1 MVTKITNGKIIG
13 RSSISTAS
21 DLYFEKTD
29 THGKIIGIFP
39 ANFPLAP
46 VPDKIIDAH
55 GLFVSPGFID
65 LHTHGAGGSDFL
77 DCEKDGFLKAA
88 CTHACHGTTAL
99 LPTAT
104 SGDLAE
110 LFETIDVYRA
120 AKRENDTE
128 TAGAAFLGLHLEGPY
143 FALSQ
148 KGAQDEAY
156 VRGFDKAEYTK
167 ILAYGGADIRRW
179 SAAPE
184 LDGAEEFARTL
195 VAHGV
200 LPSIG
205 HTDASEADVEKAFD
219 AGFTHVTHLYSCTSG
234 VHRKN
239 GLRYAGVIECAYLND
254 AMTVEIIADGVHL
267 PASLLKL
274 VYKIKGAPR
283 TALVTDSMRAAGMP
297 EGESILGSKTRGL
310 RVLVEDGVAK
320 MPDRS
325 CFAGSVATM
334 DRLVRNMVY
343 LAGISLPDAVK
354 MASETPV
361 RIIGE
366 THKGALLPGFDADI
380 LLFDENIHIH
390 SVIIGGKAVFYDEKG
405 NDQNHGQC

>member
-1 MVTKITNGKIIG
+1 MITKITNGKIIG
-13 RSSISTAS
+13 KDSISMAES
-21 DLYFEKTD
+21 DLYFESTSDGK
-29 THGKIIGIFP
+29 GKIIGIFP
-39 ANFPLAP
+39 KNSPIAP
-46 VPDKIIDAH
+46 TPDEVIDAD

-88 CTHACHGTTAL
+88 YTHATHGTTAL

-110 LFETIDVYRA
+110 LFETIDVYRK
-120 AKRENDTE
+120 AKRENE
-128 TAGAAFLGLHLEGPY
+128 AGVLGSAFLGLHLEGPY

-156 VRGFDKAEYTK
+156 VRGFDKDEYTR
-167 ILAYGGADIRRW
+167 ILAYGGSDIRRW

-184 LDGAEEFARTL
+184 LEGAQDFAHTL
-195 VAHGV
+195 VSHGV

-205 HTDASEADVEKAFD
+205 HTDASEDDVYKAFD

-239 GLRYAGVIECAYLND
+239 GLRYAGVIECAYLID
-254 AMTVEIIADGVHL
+254 GITVEIIADGVHL

-274 VYKIKGAPR
+274 IYKIKGADR

-297 EGESILGSKTRGL
+297 EGESILGSKTHGL
-310 RVLVEDGVAK
+310 RVIVEDGVAK
-320 MPDRS
+320 MPDRT

-343 LAGISLPDAVK
+343 LAGVSLTDAVK
-354 MASETPV
+354 MASETPA

-366 THKGALLPGFDADI
+366 VRKGSLLPGYDADI
-380 LLFDENIHIH
+380 LLFDQDIHIH
-390 SVIIGGKAVFYDEKG
+390 TVIIGGKAVFYDKKG
-405 NDQNHGQC
+405 TQQAT

>member
-1 MVTKITNGKIIG
+1 MIIQITNGKIITQD
-13 RSSISTAS
+13 SIRIDA
-21 DLYFEKTD
+21 DLYFET
-29 THGKIIGIFP
+29 TVGKIIGLYP
-39 ANFPLAP
+39 KRSPLAP
-46 VPDKIIDAH
+46 TPDKTLDAQ

-65 LHTHGAGGSDFL
+65 LHTHGAGGADFL

-88 CTHACHGTTAL
+88 ATHARHGTTAL

-120 AKRENDTE
+120 AKEENT
-128 TAGAAFLGLHLEGPY
+128 TAAFLGLHLEGPY

-156 VRGFDKAEYTK
+156 VRGFDKDEYTR
-167 ILAYGGADIRRW
+167 ILAYGGSDIRRW

-184 LDGAEEFARTL
+184 LAGAEEFAHTL
-195 VAHGV
+195 TSHGV

-205 HTDASEADVEKAFD
+205 HTDASEDDVYKAFD

-234 VHRKN
+234 IHRKN

-254 AMTVEIIADGVHL
+254 RMTVEIIADGVHL

-274 VYKIKGAPR
+274 VYKIKGAYS

-297 EGESILGSKTRGL
+297 EGESILGSKTHGL
-310 RVLVEDGVAK
+310 RVIVEDGVAK
-320 MPDRS
+320 MPDRT

-343 LAGISLPDAVK
+343 LAGVSLVDAVK
-354 MASETPV
+354 MASETPA
-361 RIIGE
+361 RIIGQA
-366 THKGALLPGFDADI
+366 HKGALLAGYDADI
-380 LLFDENIHIH
+380 LLFDENIQIDT
-390 SVIIGGKAVFYDEKG
+390 VIIGGKAVFYDQKR
-405 NDQNHGQC
+405 NA

>member
-1 MVTKITNGKIIG
+1 MIIQITNGKIITQD
-13 RSSISTAS
+13 SIRIDA
-21 DLYFEKTD
+21 DLYFET
-29 THGKIIGIFP
+29 TVGKIIGLYP
-39 ANFPLAP
+39 KHSPLAP
-46 VPDKIIDAH
+46 TPDKTLDAQ

-65 LHTHGAGGSDFL
+65 LHTHGAGGADFL

-88 CTHACHGTTAL
+88 ATHARHGTTAL

-120 AKRENDTE
+120 AKEENT
-128 TAGAAFLGLHLEGPY
+128 TAAFLGLHLEGPY

-156 VRGFDKAEYTK
+156 VRGFDKDEYTR
-167 ILAYGGADIRRW
+167 ILAYGGSDIRRW

-184 LDGAEEFARTL
+184 LAGAEEFAHTL
-195 VAHGV
+195 TSHGV

-205 HTDASEADVEKAFD
+205 HTDASEDDVYKAFD

-254 AMTVEIIADGVHL
+254 RMTVEIIADGVHL

-274 VYKIKGAPR
+274 VYQIKGAYS

-297 EGESILGSKTRGL
+297 EGESILGSKTHGL
-310 RVLVEDGVAK
+310 RVIVEDGVAK
-320 MPDRS
+320 MPDRT

-343 LAGISLPDAVK
+343 LAGVSLVDAVK
-354 MASETPV
+354 MASETPA

-366 THKGALLPGFDADI
+366 THKGALLPGYDADI
-380 LLFDENIHIH
+380 VLFDENIQIDT
-390 SVIIGGKAVFYDEKG
+390 VIIGGKAVFYDQKR
-405 NDQNHGQC
+405 NA